1 MKRDEGRMRVMSFTK
16 TLLATAVAT
25 SCIVMVQPAQ
35 AQSLTEVFSA
45 AYNSNPTLLAARA
58 ALRATDEGVS
68 QALSNW
74 RPTVSVTN
82 ERGRQNIEYTPQSA
96 TNRDGWMNPNSLQL
110 TVSQP
115 LYRGGRTESATDS
128 AEALVLAGRQDL
140 ASTERRVLLDA
151 VTAYMDVVQNQAVL
165 ELNRN
170 NEEVLRRQLEAVRE
184 RFRVGEITRTDVAQ
198 SESRLARATA
208 DRISSEGALVSARAV
223 LARVIG
229 EMPRTLTAPPPLPQ
243 LPKSEE
249 EALAISY
256 DENPDLLAARFREV
270 AAKNDVRTASGALLP
285 TVSLNGSM
293 TKSDET
299 TRNNFETD
307 TTKVVLSVTMPL
319 YEGGAVYSQTR
330 QRKQTHNQR
339 RIQVEEQRR
348 SVRQSVVQAWENL
361 TTARSNITARSSQVE
376 AARIALEGVQQEAE
390 VGSRTTLDVLDQ
402 EQEYLD
408 ARVAEVRA
416 RRDEYVAGF
425 TLLSAV
431 GRLGA
436 RSLSLPVE
444 YYDPTENY
452 QRVRDKWFGTDGGLN
467 GED

>member
-1 MKRDEGRMRVMSFTK
+1 MSFK
-16 TLLATAVAT
+16 TALLASALALGCVAV
-25 SCIVMVQPAQ
+25 VQPAS
-35 AQSLTEVFSA
+35 AQSLNDALSA
-45 AYNSNPTLLAARA
+45 AYNNNPTLLAARA
-58 ALRATDEGVS
+58 ALRATDEGVP

-74 RPTVSVTN
+74 RPTVNLTG
-82 ERGRQNIEYTPQSA
+82 EAGKLRQEFDPSTAS
-96 TNRDGWMNPNSLQL
+96 NPSDTISPRTLQL
-110 TVSQP
+110 SVSQP
-115 LYRGGRTESATDS
+115 LYRGGRTESATDA

-170 NEEVLRRQLEAVRE
+170 NEEVLRRQLEATRE

-198 SESRLARATA
+198 AESRLSRATA
-208 DRISSEGALVSARAV
+208 DRISAEGALISSRAV
-223 LARVIG
+223 LARVMG
-229 EMPRTLTAPPPLPQ
+229 ETPGTLVQPPPLPQ
-243 LPKSEE
+243 LPANED
-249 EALAISY
+249 EALAIAY
-256 DENPDLLAARFREV
+256 DDNPDLLGARFREV
-270 AAKNDVRTASGALLP
+270 AAKYDVRTISGGLLP
-285 TVSLNGSM
+285 TVSLNGTLSQA
-293 TKSDET
+293 DET
-299 TRNNFETD
+299 SRANLESESAKIALT
-307 TTKVVLSVTMPL
+307 VTMPL
-319 YEGGAVYSQTR
+319 YEGGSIYSQTR

-348 SVRQSVVQAWENL
+348 SVRQSVTQAWENL
-361 TTARSNITARSSQVE
+361 STARSNITARRAQVD
-376 AARIALEGVQQEAE
+376 ASRIALEGVQQEAE

-436 RSLSLPVE
+436 RQLSLPVD
-444 YYDPTENY
+444 YYDPETNY
-452 QRVRDKWFGTDGGLN
+452 NRVRDKWFGTDGGLTA
-467 GED
+467 E